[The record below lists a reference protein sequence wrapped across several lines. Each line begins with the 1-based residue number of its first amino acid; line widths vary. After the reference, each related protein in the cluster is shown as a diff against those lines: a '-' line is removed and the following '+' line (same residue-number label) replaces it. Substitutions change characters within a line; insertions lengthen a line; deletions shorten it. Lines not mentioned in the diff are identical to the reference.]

1 MLSKFITENFGG
13 KRIRTIAS
21 KLTGEYRYD
30 FVTRYFRLAIA
41 NVLSNIMIPLA
52 NLVSVIFLGHLSEIH
67 HLAGVAL
74 AGNLLNF
81 LYFVLIFLRMGTTG
95 LTAQAV
101 GRDDREGVL
110 LVGLRNGLI
119 AVVLGGAL
127 ILLHYPLGYL
137 GFALLDV
144 APEVKA
150 SGLSYFNTQIWG
162 APAILLNFVLLGW
175 FLGQEK
181 NGIVVLLS
189 VVGNA
194 VNIALDY
201 LFIIHLGWESM
212 GAGVSYATSQYLSLL
227 VGLIFLCKEI
237 QWQELREV
245 AVKILDTSAIRSTLT
260 FNANIFISNLVLMF
274 TSLMFNYQGAQ
285 MGTIIYA
292 QNALLLQIWNL
303 NFYFVEGLGYGTE
316 TLVGNFKGKGT
327 LRQLAPLVGLS
338 ILTALLVGLSFSGVC
353 WLFPDTVFGL
363 LTNHTEITENIH
375 IFVPWLLLALICSSI
390 GYMLDGY
397 FLGLAEGHTL
407 RNVSLVALVVGF
419 LPADVAAIKF
429 ESNHL
434 LWLAFLLFDAIRMIM
449 LGVQLPRTFA
459 GDVDNGSVSLPAI
472 EADRNFPLN
481 IEVDR
486 KQMLAE
492 KVEVCPDER
501 SLLN

>member
-1 MLSKFITENFGG
+1 MLSKLISENFGG
-13 KRIRTIAS
+13 KRITTIAS
-21 KLTGEYRYD
+21 KLTGEYTYG

-52 NLVSVIFLGHLSEIH
+52 NLVSVIFLGHLKEIH

-81 LYFVLIFLRMGTTG
+81 LYFVLVFLRMGTTG
-95 LTAQAV
+95 VTAQAV

-119 AVVLGGAL
+119 AVVLGGA
-127 ILLHYPLGYL
+127 IVLLQYPLGYL

-150 SGLSYFNTQIWG
+150 SGLAYFNTQIWG

-181 NGIVVLLS
+181 NGLVVLLS

-194 VNIALDY
+194 ANIALDY
-201 LFIIHLGWESM
+201 LFIIHFDWASM

-245 AVKILDTSAIRSTLT
+245 AGKIWDISAIRSTLT
-260 FNANIFISNLVLMF
+260 LNGNIFISNLVLMF

-303 NFYFVEGLGYGTE
+303 SFYFVEGLGYGTE
-316 TLVGNFKGKGT
+316 TLVGNFKGKGASQ
-327 LRQLAPLVGLS
+327 QLVPLAGVS

-353 WLFPDTVFGL
+353 WLFPDQVFGL
-363 LTNHTEITENIH
+363 LTNHTEVTENIH
-375 IFVPWLLLALICSSI
+375 IFVPWLVLALICGSI

-407 RNVSLVALVVGF
+407 RNVSLIALAVGF

-429 ESNHL
+429 ESNHI
-434 LWLAFLLFDAIRMIM
+434 LWLAFVLFDAIRMVM
-449 LGVQLPRTFA
+449 LGIQLPRTFA
-459 GDVDNGSVSLPAI
+459 GDVESGSVSLPAI
-472 EADRNFPLN
+472 EAASDFPLN
-481 IEVDR
+481 IEADR

-492 KVEVCPDER
+492 KLQVCPDER